1 MAKSEKQKSKSVAG
15 LSPKLEPHQII
26 VKPAL
31 TEKAMYQAT
40 ELNQYSFRVNPLA
53 TKTDVKNAVE
63 SLYDVKVTGVSTQ
76 SCMGKSRRY
85 RFKFG
90 RTKDWK
96 KAIVTLDKESKID
109 FF

>member
-1 MAKSEKQKSKSVAG
+1 MANTEKQKAKSVSDLG
-15 LSPKLEPHQII
+15 PKLEPHQII

-40 ELNQYSFRVNPLA
+40 ELNQYSFRVNRLA
-53 TKTDVKNAVE
+53 TKSEIKNAVE
-63 SLYDVKVTGVSTQ
+63 KLYDVRVTGVSTQ
-76 SCMGKSRRY
+76 SCVGKSRRY
-85 RFKFG
+85 RFNFG

-96 KAIVTLDKESKID
+96 KAIVTLDKEDKID